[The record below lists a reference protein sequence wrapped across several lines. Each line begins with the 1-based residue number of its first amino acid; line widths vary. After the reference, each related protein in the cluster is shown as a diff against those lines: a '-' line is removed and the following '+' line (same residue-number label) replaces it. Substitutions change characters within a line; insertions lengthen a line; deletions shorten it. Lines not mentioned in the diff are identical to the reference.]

1 LPSTCEVVT
10 LPYRTVL
17 AHRPYDL
24 NRSVN
29 LVRPV
34 IFALYLL
41 AAFDSLTASATCA
54 AIINVQREALGG
66 ATLTEGLEDAGLQA
80 ADFSDPGEALRP
92 LETTI
97 LPMWV
102 VTHVG
107 LDSATNGFNV
117 AVAALK
123 PLAVGSNYSDQWA
136 ICRSYGATL

>member
-1 LPSTCEVVT
+1 VCCQTST
-10 LPYRTVL
+10 
-17 AHRPYDL
+17 A
-24 NRSVN
+24 
-29 LVRPV
+29 
-34 IFALYLL
+34 
-41 AAFDSLTASATCA
+41 
-54 AIINVQREALGG
+54 QREALGG

-123 PLAVGSNYSDQWA
+123 PLAVDSNYSDQWA